1 MCMSTHH
8 CLCTKKRWQ
17 NPVSTQSAHLHVNAV
32 ALVFFIKIATFKLI
46 CFHIDSFAPCF
57 VFPLSTEMVRTRKY
71 IRSDKRKGSGTSVKA
86 RGRGSNTH
94 RGNSKGNSKG
104 NNNNSNNSKDKGEEK
119 EIDHILRM
127 IRKNPTK
134 VSKQAL
140 GEVVRWCAKNPK
152 KALGVV
158 AMLAYTGVYGA
169 RGVGAA
175 ARGHGAA
182 ASDAAALG
190 MWEAQNFMGRVCTHF
205 NWSAGVCGTSKTGES
220 PSEYDDNVMT
230 SRDSIYSH
238 TDESAYRDSDCESP
252 VPDLLDNC
260 MLEAD

>member
-8 CLCTKKRWQ
+8 SLCTKTMAEPRFHAKR
-17 NPVSTQSAHLHVNAV
+17 
-32 ALVFFIKIATFKLI
+32 ALACECSGACVFFIKIATFKLI

-86 RGRGSNTH
+86 RARGSNT
-94 RGNSKGNSKG
+94 RGGNSKGNNNNSNNNNSNNSKG
-104 NNNNSNNSKDKGEEK
+104 NNNNSNNSKGNNNNSNNNSNNSKDKGEEK
-119 EIDHILRM
+119 EIDHIIRM

-190 MWEAQNFMGRVCTHF
+190 IWGAHNFMGRMRKHF
-205 NWSAGVCGTSKTGES
+205 NRSAGVCATSEL
-220 PSEYDDNVMT
+220 EDNVT
-230 SRDSIYSH
+230 SGRCSNPSY
-238 TDESAYRDSDCESP
+238 TDESACKF
-252 VPDLLDNC
+252 
-260 MLEAD
+260 

>member
-8 CLCTKKRWQ
+8 SLCTKTMAEPRFHAKR
-17 NPVSTQSAHLHVNAV
+17 
-32 ALVFFIKIATFKLI
+32 ALACECSGACVFFIKIATFKLI

-86 RGRGSNTH
+86 RARGSNT
-94 RGNSKGNSKG
+94 RGGNNSNNSKGNNNNSNNSKG
-104 NNNNSNNSKDKGEEK
+104 NNNNSNNNSNNSKDKGEEK
-119 EIDHILRM
+119 EIDHIIRM

-190 MWEAQNFMGRVCTHF
+190 IWGAHNFMGRMRKHF
-205 NWSAGVCGTSKTGES
+205 NRSAGVCATSEL
-220 PSEYDDNVMT
+220 EDNVT
-230 SRDSIYSH
+230 SGRCSNPSY
-238 TDESAYRDSDCESP
+238 TDESACKF
-252 VPDLLDNC
+252 
-260 MLEAD
+260 